1 MKTIGLIGGMSYES
15 TVTYYNVINSTI
27 NNTLGKHHSAKIL
40 MYSVDFEEIYY
51 FMQKK
56 DWDNAANILI
66 DAARKL
72 EKGGADF
79 ILICTNTLH
88 LVYDKV
94 QQSVSIPLLHIA
106 DALIGKLKRDKVDS
120 VLLLGTKTTML
131 QHFYTDKLSC
141 DKIQVLLPSVEQ
153 MDKLDGIIFDELCVG
168 NINEKSKKELLSVMS
183 SAMEKGVKA
192 CVFGC
197 TELGL
202 LVSKNDTD
210 LPVYDTAIIH
220 AMTAADMA
228 VLQ

>member
-94 QQSVSIPLLHIA
+94 Q
-106 DALIGKLKRDKVDS
+106 
-120 VLLLGTKTTML
+120 
-131 QHFYTDKLSC
+131 
-141 DKIQVLLPSVEQ
+141 
-153 MDKLDGIIFDELCVG
+153 
-168 NINEKSKKELLSVMS
+168 
-183 SAMEKGVKA
+183 
-192 CVFGC
+192 
-197 TELGL
+197 
-202 LVSKNDTD
+202 
-210 LPVYDTAIIH
+210 
-220 AMTAADMA
+220 
-228 VLQ
+228 

>member
-1 MKTIGLIGGMSYES
+1 
-15 TVTYYNVINSTI
+15 
-27 NNTLGKHHSAKIL
+27 

-120 VLLLGTKTTML
+120 VLR
-131 QHFYTDKLSC
+131 
-141 DKIQVLLPSVEQ
+141 
-153 MDKLDGIIFDELCVG
+153 
-168 NINEKSKKELLSVMS
+168 
-183 SAMEKGVKA
+183 
-192 CVFGC
+192 
-197 TELGL
+197 
-202 LVSKNDTD
+202 
-210 LPVYDTAIIH
+210 
-220 AMTAADMA
+220 
-228 VLQ
+228 

>member
-15 TVTYYNVINSTI
+15 TVTYYNVINNTI

-40 MYSVDFEEIYY
+40 MYSVDFEEIYS

-66 DAARKL
+66 DAAKKL
-72 EKGGADF
+72 ESGGADF

-88 LVYDKV
+88 IIYDKV
-94 QQSVSIPLLHIA
+94 QQSVSVPLLHIA
-106 DALIGKLKRDKVDS
+106 DALIGKLKTDNITH

-131 QHFYTDKLSC
+131 QPFYTKKLSLAGI
-141 DKIQVLLPSVEQ
+141 KVVLPSEDE
-153 MDKLDGIIFDELCVG
+153 MNELDNIIFNELCVG
-168 NINEKSKKELLSVMS
+168 NINTVSKKKLMHIISIAKENKVQ
-183 SAMEKGVKA
+183 A
-192 CVFGC
+192 CIFGC

-202 LVSKNDTD
+202 LLSEKETV

-220 AMTAADMA
+220 SLTAADMA